1 MSEMTPK
8 ERGAIGFTNMSGAI
22 LSHMG
27 FWLFVLLL
35 FQFIGLY
42 WGLWEIQNHYAW
54 DVRPFTPYTAD
65 SDTFFKPWVEKEAAA
80 PAAAPG
86 EVAQPAPGP
95 APEGEQALPASGAV
109 PGPLTRTE
117 ATKVV
122 LEVTTREMPFE
133 VADGVSTDVFTFGG
147 QIPGPFYRLRVGDT
161 VEYHLKNDEN
171 SVEDHS
177 TDFHWVTGPGGGA
190 AVLQTAPG
198 EESVAQF
205 KALAPGLYLYHCA
218 SGDIPMHI
226 ASGMYGL
233 VLVEPEGGLPPVDR
247 EYFVV
252 QSEWYLAGDEP
263 GHWEIAREKA
273 EVEEATYVV
282 FNGRVGA
289 LMGDNALQ
297 AKVGETV
304 RLYVGNIGPNYVS
317 SFHIIGEMFDKVY
330 FLGSLTSEPLHDV
343 QTVPIPAGG
352 TAVVEMKFEVPGTY
366 LLVDHS
372 IFRLDKGAVGAI
384 VVEGPEAPDIYS
396 GSQ

>member
-1 MSEMTPK
+1 MSETTPTQR
-8 ERGAIGFTNMSGAI
+8 ETVSITNVGGAL
-22 LSHMG
+22 LSSLG

-35 FQFIGLY
+35 YQFIGLY

-54 DVRPFTPYTAD
+54 DVRPFTPYTTD
-65 SDTFFKPWVEKEAAA
+65 SDRYFKPWVEEEVAA
-80 PAAAPG
+80 PAVAPG
-86 EVAQPAPGP
+86 EVSQPEAG
-95 APEGEQALPASGAV
+95 AVSEGEQAIPATGAV
-109 PGPLTRTE
+109 PAPLNRTAAQKVILE
-117 ATKVV
+117 A
-122 LEVTTREMPFE
+122 TTREMPFE
-133 VADGVSTDVFTFGG
+133 VADGVTTDVFTFGG
-147 QIPGPFYRLRVGDT
+147 QIPGPFYRVQVGDT

-190 AVLQTAPG
+190 TVLQTVPG

-233 VLVEPEGGLPPVDR
+233 TLVEPEGGLAPVDR
-247 EYFVV
+247 EYSIV
-252 QSEWYLAGDEP
+252 QSEWYLAGNEP
-263 GHWEIAREKA
+263 GHWDMAREKA

-289 LMGDNALQ
+289 LMGDNALK

-317 SFHIIGEMFDKVY
+317 SFHIIGEMFDRVY
-330 FLGSLTSEPLHDV
+330 QLGSLTSEPLHDV
-343 QTVPIPAGG
+343 QTVLIPAGG
-352 TAVVEMKFEVPGTY
+352 TAIVEITFEVPGSY

-372 IFRLDKGAVGAI
+372 IFRLDKGAVGQI
-384 VVEGPEAPDIYS
+384 VVEGAEAPDIYS
-396 GSQ
+396 GSK